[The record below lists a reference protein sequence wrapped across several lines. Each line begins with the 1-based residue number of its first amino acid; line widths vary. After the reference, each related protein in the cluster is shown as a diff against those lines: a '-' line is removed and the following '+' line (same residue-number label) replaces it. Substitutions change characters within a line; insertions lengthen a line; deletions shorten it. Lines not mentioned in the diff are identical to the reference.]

1 MQFDELSSALSFN
14 ALLPQASAPLAAT
27 AAPAAAAN
35 GGAKASKKAAP
46 KHAPTASPAAAAVP
60 AGPVKRD
67 DSGPLPELIGNK
79 NFPGCEARGKFY
91 VTTAISYTN
100 GARLEAAVELQRAL
114 GGELPSALGAQICTL
129 CAPVRSPA

>member
-14 ALLPQASAPLAAT
+14 ALLPQASVPMAAA

-46 KHAPTASPAAAAVP
+46 KLAPAAPPVASAVP

-67 DSGPLPELIGNK
+67 DTGPLPELIGNN
-79 NFPGCEARGKFY
+79 NFSGCEARGKFY

-100 GARLEAAVELQRAL
+100 GALL
-114 GGELPSALGAQICTL
+114 GGC
-129 CAPVRSPA
+129 R